1 MDRGGV
7 SPPSRVTLK
16 SDERCAKEVRGLYNT
31 ALAAFLVSGL
41 VAAASPVV
49 TLPDWLSQLF
59 HGQGRQQV
67 AARHPA
73 MGHRQDGTY
82 GWGEEHHDQNNQPQQ
97 QVTCDLVV
105 PPNPLTAQGL
115 ATPYLLVAPGDG
127 QGNAPGDGQGN
138 GNDGGSDA
146 NANPNA
152 DTNANATC
160 NEASPNTAAFVQA
173 TIIDPATGKVS
184 VYDPLVTNPNR
195 PPAIQPPVPNLPAG
209 AVVGVWVGF
218 NGNVLRLVGPGAAG
232 CVQGVPGS
240 LFGQNAF
247 CNATAF
253 FQAANAA
260 MQAGRL
266 KPPPLGTAKD
276 GRTCPSSRDFSLV
289 DQDQSDN
296 TTTQYLVTTDG
307 RIAQDTPTARAALG
321 NFTVEA
327 NGSDEGL
334 LDLALDAALGCS
346 PWKVTDL
353 ADTTGQ
359 QLSSAW
365 ALNELQAAVDQAQPV
380 ALIPAL
386 DPFVLV
392 DNQPNLAKLNA
403 YRAGTNQPQ
412 VTSLA
417 QADTK
422 TYCQNLL
429 QVGLP
434 RILADQP
441 LTQVAP
447 SPMAATANNLFTF
460 IANRF
465 HNTFSDMPGFLHCT
479 RLLGVENPVQLTTND
494 AGVVVDATI
503 QLNPAPSGSNQD

>member
-1 MDRGGV
+1 MY
-7 SPPSRVTLK
+7 S
-16 SDERCAKEVRGLYNT
+16 T

-41 VAAASPVV
+41 VVAASPVAA
-49 TLPDWLSQLF
+49 LPDWLSQLF
-59 HGQGRQQV
+59 HGQSRQQ
-67 AARHPA
+67 AAVHHLA
-73 MGHRQDGTY
+73 AGHHQDGAY
-82 GWGEEHHDQNNQPQQ
+82 GWGEGHHDQNNQPQQ

-115 ATPYLLVAPGDG
+115 ATPYLLVAPGGG
-127 QGNAPGDGQGN
+127 QGNQ
-138 GNDGGSDA
+138 DGGADPNTNAAASGPDKSNGDA
-146 NANPNA
+146 NNA
-152 DTNANATC
+152 DNADNADNTNNTNNTNNANC
-160 NEASPNTAAFVQA
+160 NEANPNTAAFVQA

-218 NGNVLRLVGPGAAG
+218 NGNVLRLVGAGAAG
-232 CVQGVPGS
+232 CVQGIPGS

-276 GRTCPSSRDFSLV
+276 GKTCPSSRDFSLV

-296 TTTQYLVTTDG
+296 TTTQYLVTADG

-321 NFTVEA
+321 TFTVES

-346 PWKVTDL
+346 PWKAPDL

-359 QLSSAW
+359 QMSSAW
-365 ALNELQAAVDQAQPV
+365 ALNELQAAADQAQPV

-403 YRAGTNQPQ
+403 YRAGTDQPQ
-412 VTSLA
+412 VASLA
-417 QADTK
+417 QADTR

-434 RILADQP
+434 RILADRP

-447 SPMAATANNLFTF
+447 SPMVTTANNLFTF

-479 RLLGVENPVQLTTND
+479 RLLGVENPVQLQTND

-503 QLNPAPSGSNQD
+503 QLNPAPSGSTQTTQN

>member
-1 MDRGGV
+1 
-7 SPPSRVTLK
+7 
-16 SDERCAKEVRGLYNT
+16 LYST
-31 ALAAFLVSGL
+31 VLAALLVSG
-41 VAAASPVV
+41 VVVAASPLAS
-49 TLPDWLSQLF
+49 LPDWLSQLF
-59 HGQGRQQV
+59 HSQGQHQAVGNHRAGR
-67 AARHPA
+67 H
-73 MGHRQDGTY
+73 QDGTY
-82 GWGEEHHDQNNQPQQ
+82 GWGEKRHDQNDQPQQ

-105 PPNPLTAQGL
+105 PANPLSAQGL
-115 ATPYLLVAPGDG
+115 ATPYLLVPPGGDPTMGGGDEQGDG
-127 QGNAPGDGQGN
+127 GRGARG
-138 GNDGGSDA
+138 DA
-146 NANPNA
+146 N
-152 DTNANATC
+152 NANNANNANC
-160 NEASPNTAAFVQA
+160 NEANPNTAAFVQA
-173 TIIDPATGKVS
+173 TVVDPATGKVS

-195 PPAIQPPVPNLPAG
+195 PPAVPPPVPNLPAG
-209 AVVGVWVGF
+209 AVVGIWVGF

-296 TTTQYLVTTDG
+296 TTTQYLVTADG

-346 PWKVTDL
+346 PWKVPDL

-359 QLSSAW
+359 QQSSAW
-365 ALNELQAAVDQAQPV
+365 ALNELQAAADQAQPV
-380 ALIPAL
+380 ALIPAW

-403 YRAGTNQPQ
+403 YRAGTDQPQ
-412 VTSLA
+412 VASLD
-417 QADTK
+417 QADTT

-434 RILADQP
+434 RILADRP

-447 SPMAATANNLFTF
+447 SPMVAVANNLFTF

-479 RLLGVENPVQLTTND
+479 RFLGVENPVQLEMDD
-494 AGVVVDATI
+494 AGVVVNATI
-503 QLNPAPSGSNQD
+503 QLNPAPSGSARD

>member
-1 MDRGGV
+1 
-7 SPPSRVTLK
+7 
-16 SDERCAKEVRGLYNT
+16 LYTT

-41 VAAASPVV
+41 VAAASPVAS
-49 TLPDWLSQLF
+49 LPDWLSQLF
-59 HGQGRQQV
+59 HGQGQHQ
-67 AARHPA
+67 AAGRHQA
-73 MGHRQDGTY
+73 GHRQDGTH
-82 GWGEEHHDQNNQPQQ
+82 GWGEGRHDQNDQPQQ

-105 PPNPLTAQGL
+105 PANPLTAQGL
-115 ATPYLLVAPGDG
+115 ATPYLLVAPGGDHMMGMGGDRRGGG
-127 QGNAPGDGQGN
+127 QADQGDGNA
-138 GNDGGSDA
+138 DA
-146 NANPNA
+146 NVKDNA
-152 DTNANATC
+152 DANTNANC
-160 NEASPNTAAFVQA
+160 NEANPNTAAFVQA
-173 TIIDPATGKVS
+173 TILDPATGKVS

-195 PPAIQPPVPNLPAG
+195 PPAVPPPVPNLPAG

-232 CVQGVPGS
+232 CVQGIPGS

-253 FQAANAA
+253 FQAANTA

-276 GRTCPSSRDFSLV
+276 GRTCPSARDFSLV

-296 TTTQYLVTTDG
+296 TTTQYLVTADG
-307 RIAQDTPTARAALG
+307 RIAQDTPAARAALG
-321 NFTVEA
+321 TFTVEA

-334 LDLALDAALGCS
+334 LDLALDTALGCT
-346 PWKVTDL
+346 PWKVSDL

-359 QLSSAW
+359 QQSSAW
-365 ALNELQAAVDQAQPV
+365 ALNELQAAADQAQPV
-380 ALIPAL
+380 ALIPAW

-403 YRAGTNQPQ
+403 YRAGTDQPQ
-412 VTSLA
+412 VASLA
-417 QADTK
+417 QADT
-422 TYCQNLL
+422 TAYCQNLL

-434 RILADQP
+434 RILADRP

-479 RLLGVENPVQLTTND
+479 RFLGVENPVQLKTDD
-494 AGVVVDATI
+494 AGVVIDATI
-503 QLNPAPSGSNQD
+503 QLNPAPSGSARD